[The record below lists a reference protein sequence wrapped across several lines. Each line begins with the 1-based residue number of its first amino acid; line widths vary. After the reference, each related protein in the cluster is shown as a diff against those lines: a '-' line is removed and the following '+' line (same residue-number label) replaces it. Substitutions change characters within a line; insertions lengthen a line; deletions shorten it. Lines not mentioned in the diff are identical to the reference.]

1 MIIEHCPINTLND
14 VCYYAR
20 LMAYRENQLGL
31 IGYICRSRSR
41 AFSDTSHKYE
51 RAYTQRYGELENI
64 MDAQYAQNSFAF
76 PLFCREQSLRSLQPA
91 SWERI
96 VLIGN

>member
-1 MIIEHCPINTLND
+1 MTRLELRNLLDKKFHSKAVGVVPVRCRPLVIIEHCPINTLDD

-64 MDAQYAQNSFAF
+64 MDAQ
-76 PLFCREQSLRSLQPA
+76 
-91 SWERI
+91 
-96 VLIGN
+96 